1 MSQIM
6 KDDENMTFNDIN
18 EMSQKSICVVVSI
31 LLVTYKV
38 WSWNKQKYGIKSI
51 YTRLSSLM
59 KSWENERG
67 RWRAGMEGW
76 NANKQRILLNLYLIA
91 NDNLTSFNGWLDLF
105 YTTYYYMV
113 ILCTVKELKY
123 LAQVWWVHESGP
135 GGMDLPMEGCWFL
148 PHFRL

>member
-51 YTRLSSLM
+51 YTRLSSLVRE
-59 KSWENERG
+59 WQGGGDGLE
-67 RWRAGMEGW
+67 WRVQMQKIKEFF
-76 NANKQRILLNLYLIA
+76 LI
-91 NDNLTSFNGWLDLF
+91 
-105 YTTYYYMV
+105 Y
-113 ILCTVKELKY
+113 I
-123 LAQVWWVHESGP
+123 
-135 GGMDLPMEGCWFL
+135 
-148 PHFRL
+148 